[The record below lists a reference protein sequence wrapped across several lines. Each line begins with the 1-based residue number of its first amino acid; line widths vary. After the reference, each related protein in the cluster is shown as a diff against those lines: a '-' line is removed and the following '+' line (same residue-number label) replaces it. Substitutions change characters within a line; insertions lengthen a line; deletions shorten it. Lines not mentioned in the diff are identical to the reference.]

1 MRKQLSTRA
10 YPALTLSLA
19 LGLALLSC
27 TGTLTPSQVTPGTDE
42 DGIVLKTQFPVY
54 APDVPFIQFSI
65 ANNSGETAEFGTE
78 WTIERL
84 EDDGWY
90 TLPFKPDIS
99 WTQPLFGLLDGGT
112 SSDTAHLSILD
123 HKFRDGTY
131 RIVKEINDT
140 FYQAEFQIGDSPV
153 GKDSPYGFA
162 PLDSLPANYTADM
175 AVADGVVSLDD
186 DDAVSRFVYEMS
198 IGMNTQLRYANLH
211 AEGTIKPADITVEH
225 TLGGKRIAFSHGD
238 GEEPQY
244 FGHLITNGTQ
254 VALSAYPT
262 WQEEAQD
269 PTRLRIGGMRGSE
282 PMIAALQSVSA
293 SAASPSPEQY
303 LPAAFWSEDGTK
315 LLTLYPD
322 TTSPVSS
329 TVYNPL
335 QFGLSELYEG
345 GGSSG
350 SMCEIDTP
358 GMKAITG
365 ARWTNDD
372 AVMLICETDSD
383 LDDMTGYVY
392 YDTEKHEVTGY
403 TYSQYAPFIG
413 EDGDII
419 IPE

>member
-1 MRKQLSTRA
+1 MSKRLAASA
-10 YPALTLSLA
+10 YALVLT

-27 TGTLTPSQVTPGTDE
+27 TGTLTPSQITPGTDE

-78 WTIERL
+78 WKIERL

-90 TLPFKPDIS
+90 TLPFKPDVG
-99 WTQPLFGLLDGGT
+99 WTQPLFILSDGGT
-112 SSDTAHLSILD
+112 SSGTAHLSILD
-123 HKFRDGTY
+123 HKFKDGTY

-140 FYQAEFQIGDSPV
+140 FYLAEFQIGDSPV
-153 GKDSPYGFA
+153 GGDSPYGFA

-175 AVADGVVSLDD
+175 AEEDGVVSLDNA
-186 DDAVSRFVYEMS
+186 DAVSRFICEMS
-198 IGMNTQLRYANLH
+198 IGMNTQLRYANLSG
-211 AEGTIKPADITVEH
+211 EGTISPADLTVEH

-238 GEEPQY
+238 GEEIQY

-262 WQEEAQD
+262 WQEEDRD
-269 PTRLRIGGMRGSE
+269 PTRLLIGGMRGSE
-282 PMIAALQSVSA
+282 PMIAALQSLSEN
-293 SAASPSPEQY
+293 AALSSPEQY

-322 TTSPVSS
+322 TTSPFSS

-350 SMCEIDTP
+350 SMCEINTP
-358 GMKAITG
+358 SMKAIIG
-365 ARWTNDD
+365 ARWTGETT
-372 AVMLICETDSD
+372 VMLICETESD
-383 LDDMTGYVY
+383 LDDMTGYVF

-403 TYSQYAPFIG
+403 TQSQYAPFIG

>member
-1 MRKQLSTRA
+1 MRKQLS
-10 YPALTLSLA
+10 ALTLSLA
-19 LGLALLSC
+19 LGLALFSC

-90 TLPFKPDIS
+90 TLPFKPDIG

-140 FYQAEFQIGDSPV
+140 FYTAEFLIDDSPV
-153 GKDSPYGFA
+153 GGDSPYGFA
-162 PLDSLPANYTADM
+162 PLDALPAKYTADM

-198 IGMNTQLRYANLH
+198 IGMNTQLRYADLSG
-211 AEGTIKPADITVEH
+211 EGNISPADITVEH

-238 GEEPQY
+238 GGEIQY

-262 WQEEAQD
+262 WQEEDRD
-269 PTRLRIGGMRGSE
+269 PTRLLIGGMHGSE

-293 SAASPSPEQY
+293 SSALPSPEQY

-315 LLTLYPD
+315 LLTLFPD

-329 TVYNPL
+329 TAYTPL

-358 GMKAITG
+358 GMTAILG
-365 ARWTNDD
+365 ARWTDD
-372 AVMLICETDSD
+372 GAVMLICETDSD

>member
-1 MRKQLSTRA
+1 MRKRLSA
-10 YPALTLSLA
+10 LAHALTLA

-27 TGTLTPSQVTPGTDE
+27 TGTLTPSQITPGTDE

-90 TLPFKPDIS
+90 TLPFKPDVG
-99 WTQPLFGLLDGGT
+99 WTQPLFILSDGGT
-112 SSDTAHLSILD
+112 SSGTAHLSILD
-123 HKFRDGTY
+123 HKFKDGTY

-162 PLDSLPANYTADM
+162 PMESLPLDYNEEM
-175 AVADGVVSLDD
+175 ATKDGVILLDENAD
-186 DDAVSRFVYEMS
+186 FSRFFEDIAV
-198 IGMNTQLRYANLH
+198 GMNTQLRFAQKAGGGLH
-211 AEGTIKPADITVEH
+211 VSDLTVEFV
-225 TLGGKRIAFSHGD
+225 LGNMRIRWTD
-238 GEEPQY
+238 GIGSNATY
-244 FGHLITNGTQ
+244 SSYLVTDGTQ
-254 VALSAYPT
+254 IALSPYPT
-262 WQEEAQD
+262 WQREITD
-269 PTRLRIGGMRGSE
+269 YMRMPLHALEGNPSAL
-282 PMIAALQSVSA
+282 AALLQQEETAIA
-293 SAASPSPEQY
+293 SYRS
-303 LPAAFWSEDGTK
+303 AAFWSEDGTK

-365 ARWTNDD
+365 ARWTGETT
-372 AVMLICETDSD
+372 VMLICETDST
-383 LDDMTGYVY
+383 LDDMTGYVF

-403 TYSQYAPFIG
+403 TQSQYAPFIG

-419 IPE
+419 FPE